1 MVTPEV
7 VVIERF
13 QPFPYRQD
21 AGTRGV
27 QRNGS
32 NLNSG
37 HVCCLQGL
45 LHGFDQ
51 RPHVIRVTL
60 RGVVRIILCAV
71 KRIFRDRRAQ
81 ASSFAVDNGDTDAE
95 GAKIYAC
102 DNSHWALYELA
113 SSNTPAIVSSPA
125 RCLLR
130 MPVGFPAKISNG
142 GL

>member
-21 AGTRGV
+21 AGARGV

-32 NLNSG
+32 NLISG
-37 HVCCLQGL
+37 HTCCLQGL
-45 LHGFDQ
+45 LHGLDQ
-51 RPHVIRVTL
+51 RTHVIRVTL
-60 RGVVRIILCAV
+60 RGVIRIILCAV
-71 KRIFRDRRAQ
+71 KRIFRDSRTQ

-102 DNSHWALYELA
+102 DNSHWVLFELA
-113 SSNTPAIVSSPA
+113 SCNTPAIISSPA
-125 RCLLR
+125 RRLLR
-130 MPVGFPAKISNG
+130 MPVRFPAEISR
-142 GL
+142 